1 MKKCFNISIFIAF
14 YGFFMLFIN
23 TKVSAKPV
31 STTITQP
38 ISVRFRVTSDNQP
51 VAFASIYFPKLGL
64 SGTTDSLGKAVIE
77 GITEGKHLVEIS
89 FIGFEK
95 QSQILNISKENNA
108 FEIEVKSNQSLLD
121 EVVVTGSMKEM
132 RKSESVVPV
141 EMFSPKYFERNPTPS
156 LFEAMSSVN
165 GVRPQLQCSICN
177 TGDIHING
185 MEGPYTMVLI
195 DNMPIVSGL
204 STVYGLSGIP
214 NSIVQRIEIVKG
226 PAAALYGSEAMGGI
240 INVIT
245 KNPKSAPKLSIDLN
259 ATSYQEISTDVA
271 TGFSIGKKAHTVLGI
286 NYFHF
291 DKRFDINNDNFTDVT
306 LAKRLAVFNK
316 WSFDRPDNRVA
327 DIAFRYVNENRFGGQ
342 LQWTPEFRGGDSIY
356 GESIYTNRYEFLGN
370 YQLPIKK
377 EKILFNVSANR
388 HIQDSYYGTTKYFAD
403 QNIVF
408 GQLVWDKKI
417 NKTHD
422 VLIGMGHRY
431 TYYDDN
437 TSVTA
442 NKDNTENKPQEK
454 TLSGGFVQDEIS
466 PNDRWKIIVG
476 ARYDY
481 SNVHGNIL
489 SPRLGAKY
497 KINNTDNIRLNI
509 GNGFRVVNVFSEDH
523 AALTGGRSVV
533 FVNELKPEKSWNGN
547 INYTRFQPLSNGFMN
562 IDASIF
568 YTFYNNK
575 IIADYLTDPEKVIYD
590 NLKGYADNYGISLN
604 TDWTL
609 GSRFK
614 STIGGTFLQ
623 SYIHENGTKR
633 EQIQT
638 PNFTANYSLSY
649 SFPNQNLSF
658 DFNGYVNSP
667 MLLPTFEN
675 DYRPIRSPF
684 FNISNIQMTK
694 AWANG
699 LEIYG
704 GIKNVFNFVPTE
716 DVIMR
721 PFDPFDKGIDVNN
734 PNGYTFDPS
743 YNYAPI
749 QKARLFVGVRM
760 KIK

>member
-1 MKKCFNISIFIAF
+1 MNKNSNSLFCSILFGFMTLFLTEKAF
-14 YGFFMLFIN
+14 AASAN
-23 TKVSAKPV
+23 ETKSPAF
-31 STTITQP
+31 
-38 ISVRFRVTSDNQP
+38 SVTLRVVSDNQP
-51 VAFASIYFPKLGL
+51 VAFASVYFPKLKL
-64 SGTTDSLGKAVIE
+64 SGTTDSLGEAVIE
-77 GITEGKHLVEIS
+77 GVSEGKHLVEIS
-89 FIGFEK
+89 FIGYEK
-95 QSQILNISKENNA
+95 QSQVLDISSKNKFFVVEL
-108 FEIEVKSNQSLLD
+108 KSNQSLLD

-165 GVRPQLQCSICN
+165 GVRPQLQCSVCN

-185 MEGPYTMVLI
+185 MEGPYTMILI

-245 KNPKSAPKLSIDLN
+245 KSPKSAPKLSIDLN
-259 ATSYQEISTDVA
+259 ATSYQEFNADVA
-271 TGFSIGKKAHTVLGI
+271 TGFSLGKKAHSVLGL

-306 LAKRLAVFNK
+306 LSKRLSVFNK

-327 DIAFRYVNENRFGGQ
+327 DVAFRYVNENRFGGE

-356 GESIYTNRYEFLGN
+356 GESIYTKRYEFLAN
-370 YQLPIKK
+370 YQLPIKG
-377 EKILFNVSANR
+377 EKVLFNVSANR

-417 NKTHD
+417 NKIHD
-422 VLIGMGHRY
+422 LLVGVGHRY

-437 TSVTA
+437 TPVTA
-442 NKDNTENKPQEK
+442 DKSNTENKPQEK
-454 TLSGGFVQDEIS
+454 TLTGGFVQDEIS
-466 PNDRWKIIVG
+466 PNAQWKIIVG

-497 KINNTDNIRLNI
+497 KINNTDNLRLNV

-523 AALTGGRSVV
+523 AALIGGRNVV

-547 INYTRFQPLSNGFMN
+547 LNYTRLQTFPNGFVN
-562 IDASIF
+562 IDASAF
-568 YTFYNNK
+568 YTYYNNK

-590 NLKGYADNYGISLN
+590 NLKGFADNYGVSLN
-604 TDWTL
+604 TDWTI
-609 GSRFK
+609 GDRFK

-638 PNFTANYSLSY
+638 PHFTTNYSFSY
-649 SFPNQNLSF
+649 TLPQSHISF

-667 MLLPTFEN
+667 MLLPTFDN

-684 FNISNIQMTK
+684 FNISNVQITK
-694 AWANG
+694 TWLNG

-704 GIKNVFNFVPTE
+704 GVKNVFNFVPKE
-716 DVIMR
+716 DVILR
-721 PFDPFDKGIDVNN
+721 AFDPFDKRLDINN
-734 PNGYTFDPS
+734 PNNYTFDPS

-749 QKARLFVGVRM
+749 QQARLFVGVRM

>member
-1 MKKCFNISIFIAF
+1 MNKSSNSLF
-14 YGFFMLFIN
+14 YGVICGFMTLFSNEN
-23 TKVSAKPV
+23 TFAKPIC
-31 STTITQP
+31 TTIQQSF
-38 ISVRFRVTSDNQP
+38 SVKFHVVSDNQP
-51 VAFASIYFPKLGL
+51 VAFASIYFPKLKLGA
-64 SGTTDSLGKAVIE
+64 TTDTLGNAIVA
-77 GITEGKHLVEIS
+77 GVSEGKHLVEIS
-89 FIGFEK
+89 FVGYEK
-95 QSQILNISKENNA
+95 QSKILDISTENA
-108 FEIEVKSNQSLLD
+108 VFEIELTSELSLLD
-121 EVVVTGSMKEM
+121 AVVVTGSMKEM

-259 ATSYQEISTDVA
+259 ATSYQEFNADVA
-271 TGFSIGKKAHTVLGI
+271 TGFSLGKKAHTVFGI

-306 LAKRLAVFNK
+306 LAKRLSIFNK
-316 WSFDRPDNRVA
+316 WSFERRDNRVA
-327 DIAFRYVNENRFGGQ
+327 DVAFRYVNENRFGGE
-342 LQWTPEFRGGDSIY
+342 LQWTPEFRGSDSIY
-356 GESIYTNRYEFLGN
+356 GESIYTKRYEFLAN
-370 YQLPIKK
+370 YQLPIKG
-377 EKILFNVSANR
+377 EKVLFNVSANR

-422 VLIGMGHRY
+422 LLVGVGHRY

-437 TSVTA
+437 TPVTSNKENTA
-442 NKDNTENKPQEK
+442 NKPEEK
-454 TLSGGFVQDEIS
+454 TLTGGFLQDEIS

-481 SNVHGNIL
+481 SNIHGNIL

-497 KINNTDNIRLNI
+497 KINNTDNLRLNV

-523 AALTGGRSVV
+523 AALIGGRTVV
-533 FVNELKPEKSWNGN
+533 FVNDLQPEKSWNGN
-547 INYTRFQPLSNGFMN
+547 LNYTRLQTFSNGFVN
-562 IDASIF
+562 IDASAF
-568 YTFYNNK
+568 YTYYNNK
-575 IIADYLTDPEKVIYD
+575 IVADYLTDPEKVIYD
-590 NLKGYADNYGISLN
+590 NLKGFADNYGVSVN
-604 TDWTL
+604 TDWTV

-638 PNFTANYSLSY
+638 PHFTTNYSFSY
-649 SFPNQNLSF
+649 AFPQHHIAF

-675 DYRPIRSPF
+675 DYRPLRSPF

-694 AWANG
+694 TWLNG

-704 GIKNVFNFVPTE
+704 GVKNVFNFVPKE
-716 DVIMR
+716 DVILR
-721 PFDPFDKGIDVNN
+721 PFDPFDKRTDVNN

-749 QKARLFVGVRM
+749 QKARLFVGLRM